1 MIYEIKRTTAEIDEL
16 LNLCD
21 DTANSDDVSYVEAE
35 RAEAV
40 KDAILWITCEGY
52 DNPME

>member
-1 MIYEIKRTTAEIDEL
+1 MEYEIKRTNDEIDEL

-21 DTANSDDVSYVEAE
+21 ETANSDDVSYAEAA

-40 KDAILWITCEGY
+40 KDAILWLTCEGY

>member
-1 MIYEIKRTTAEIDEL
+1 MIYEIKRTNGEIDEL

-21 DTANSDDVSYVEAE
+21 EIANRDDVSYVEAE
-35 RAEAV
+35 RAEGV
-40 KDAILWITCEGY
+40 KDAILWLTCEGY